1 MGIRWVINPRTA
13 AFLLQASMCL
23 GPGRWFV
30 GILNPMGQGG
40 LIAPFGELRH
50 DAAMHPRAHEGAHA
64 RLVSPHCAG
73 PESAIGIAKDRNRE
87 APIRELRLARRAQ
100 RLDHKARQIPP
111 NPNPKSRDG
120 HKRHKPIIPRAEPD
134 LLARR
139 DRGRGAR
146 CGPRSRML
154 ASAAVSPATGGCC
167 NRSLTIA
174 VLPRRNDAD
183 RDPFAALFDGRCHPG
198 RHGDGCPS
206 CHWSRRPDAV
216 T

>member
-64 RLVSPHCAG
+64 RLVAPHCAG

-167 NRSLTIA
+167 NRSLPSPCYQGGMTPTEIHSRLYLMGAATLGGMAMVALA
-174 VLPRRNDAD
+174 VIGL
-183 RDPFAALFDGRCHPG
+183 AALMR
-198 RHGDGCPS
+198 
-206 CHWSRRPDAV
+206 
-216 T
+216 